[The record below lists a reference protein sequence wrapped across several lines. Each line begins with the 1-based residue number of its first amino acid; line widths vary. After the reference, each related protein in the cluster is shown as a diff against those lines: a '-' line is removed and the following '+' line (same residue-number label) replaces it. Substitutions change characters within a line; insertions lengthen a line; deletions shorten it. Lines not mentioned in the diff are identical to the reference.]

1 MEREELQAW
10 LRLTLTPGVGLDS
23 ARKLLAAFGLP
34 EQVFGQTA
42 AALRQV
48 VNLNQATAL
57 LTEPAD
63 LAERVEPAEPA
74 EPAGGHERHE
84 RHDGLSPGTG
94 GR

>member
-1 MEREELQAW
+1 MERDELQAW

-48 VNLNQATAL
+48 VSATQATAL
-57 LTEPAD
+57 L
-63 LAERVEPAEPA
+63 A
-74 EPAGGHERHE
+74 EPAGLPDLQAPPRGK
-84 RHDGLSPGTG
+84 LPPPNGT
-94 GR
+94 